1 MKIKNSFINIL
12 KYILFNIL
20 LLYIIYLA
28 YLINIRICLIY
39 KLFKIPCP
47 GCGLTNSVIYLINGN
62 ILKSLQY
69 NIITIP
75 LIVIYIICSCWYII
89 DMLSDKQT
97 LKKVISENNKKIIVV
112 SIIIFIIS
120 FIKNL
125 TNPLLY

>member
-1 MKIKNSFINIL
+1 MKIKNNIIKYIIINIFVL
-12 KYILFNIL
+12 I
-20 LLYIIYLA
+20 IIYLF
-28 YLINIRICLIY
+28 YLANIRICLIY
-39 KLFKIPCP
+39 NLFKIPCP
-47 GCGLTNSVIYLINGN
+47 GCGLTTSVMYL
-62 ILKSLQY
+62 LKGDFLSSLQY